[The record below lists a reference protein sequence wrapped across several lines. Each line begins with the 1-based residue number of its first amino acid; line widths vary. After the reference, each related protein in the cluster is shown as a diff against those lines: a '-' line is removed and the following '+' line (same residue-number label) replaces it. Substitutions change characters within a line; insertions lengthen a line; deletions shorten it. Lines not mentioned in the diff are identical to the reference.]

1 MNLKSE
7 RYIGGSLNEKYL
19 IVKML
24 IKDDKGNY
32 LCIVINVVGV
42 LLWEVVFGILDWLFS
57 NSLNFKLDDSY
68 I

>member
-7 RYIGGSLNEKYL
+7 KYIGGSLNEISL

-32 LCIVINVVGV
+32 LCIVINVVGF
-42 LLWEVVFGILDWLFS
+42 LLWEVVLGILDWLFS
-57 NSLNFKLDDSY
+57 YS
-68 I
+68 